1 MHVQNV
7 SVAKVAHRVL
17 GGLTAR
23 KLNVDYR
30 GLSFLILVSLIALLS
45 IGRGAGTG

>member
-1 MHVQNV
+1 MYTRNV
-7 SVAKVAHRVL
+7 SVTPVAHRVF

-30 GLSFLILVSLIALLS
+30 GLSLLILVSLIVLLS